1 MKIDK
6 NTDTEKNI
14 LNAAKQVF
22 MREGKSG
29 ARMQDIADLAQINKA
44 LLHYYF
50 RSKDKLFE
58 AVVKDVI
65 FTFAS
70 NEIETLLNSD
80 LPFYEKLEIFIG
92 KYIELLAK
100 HPFLPGFILNE
111 IAKDA
116 ESMQMFKPMQLIPA
130 KFGELIA
137 DSIKKGIIKPV
148 QPVHFMVNTLALCVF
163 PFVARPIIKTF
174 FFQNNQDQYDNFIQ
188 ERKKEVFTLLV
199 KNISL

>member
-58 AVVKDVI
+58 AVVKDI
-65 FTFAS
+65 IQNFAF
-70 NEIETLLNSD
+70 NEIEKLLASD
-80 LPFYEKLEIFIG
+80 LPFYEKLALFIE

-100 HPFLPGFILNE
+100 HPFLPIFILNE

-116 ESMQMFKPMQLIPA
+116 ENIQLFKPMQLLPTM
-130 KFGELIA
+130 FSELITGA
-137 DSIKKGIIKPV
+137 IKNGVIKPV
-148 QPVHFMVNTLALCVF
+148 HPLHFMVNTISLCVF
-163 PFVARPIIKTF
+163 PFVARPLLKTIIF
-174 FFQNNQDQYDNFIQ
+174 ESNQEKFDAFIQ
-188 ERKKEVFTLLV
+188 ERKKEVYKLIV
-199 KNISL
+199 SNISL